1 MTNSPLSVLQEDLF
15 NQQEEKMLTQLKA
28 SHTQQKVAAEQ
39 VAELQGALKTA
50 ADTVK
55 DCHKTNIALVSE
67 KKVCIFIFFVCTREY
82 SHHCRLSWY
91 LMDL

>member
-1 MTNSPLSVLQEDLF
+1 MTSMSVLLHACVLVICCGTHCACDISHSSPVLQEELF
-15 NQQEEKMLTQLKA
+15 QQQQDKMLTQLKA

-39 VAELQGALKTA
+39 VAELQEALKTA

-67 KKVCIFIFFVCTREY
+67 KKV
-82 SHHCRLSWY
+82 
-91 LMDL
+91 